1 QTSAPSFLRGGII
14 GHRLRRVYSQTEIS
28 QTELFDRSILSILKE
43 VVPRIETIQISSK
56 TNLELN
62 QFENLL
68 YAFIFNLGYNTD
80 FSVMPLRFLDE
91 FVQTFRINR
100 IRKSRTSDI
109 EAPKR
114 IYSNELILHYQ
125 KGISSESI
133 DHQFLSFYHVLEH
146 FYEKIYN
153 DDIISRVKSE
163 ITKPNFSYKRTT
175 DLNNLIGI
183 IQSRL
188 RYKNEEFQI
197 NELEA
202 VELVLRRFI
211 PDLNELN
218 QALDQINPNLAEY
231 YRIQSVPFSNGNK
244 VNFSSNSEDEI
255 YRNLAKRVY
264 LTRNCIVHSKESQ
277 KVKFTP
283 FKDDKDL
290 LNEIYLMRLLAEF
303 VILNDSKEL

>member
-1 QTSAPSFLRGGII
+1 
-14 GHRLRRVYSQTEIS
+14 
-28 QTELFDRSILSILKE
+28 
-43 VVPRIETIQISSK
+43 
-56 TNLELN
+56 
-62 QFENLL
+62 
-68 YAFIFNLGYNTD
+68 
-80 FSVMPLRFLDE
+80 M
-91 FVQTFRINR
+91 
-100 IRKSRTSDI
+100 
-109 EAPKR
+109 
-114 IYSNELILHYQ
+114 
-125 KGISSESI
+125 
-133 DHQFLSFYHVLEH
+133 
-146 FYEKIYN
+146 
-153 DDIISRVKSE
+153 
-163 ITKPNFSYKRTT
+163 
-175 DLNNLIGI
+175 
-183 IQSRL
+183 
-188 RYKNEEFQI
+188 
-197 NELEA
+197 EA